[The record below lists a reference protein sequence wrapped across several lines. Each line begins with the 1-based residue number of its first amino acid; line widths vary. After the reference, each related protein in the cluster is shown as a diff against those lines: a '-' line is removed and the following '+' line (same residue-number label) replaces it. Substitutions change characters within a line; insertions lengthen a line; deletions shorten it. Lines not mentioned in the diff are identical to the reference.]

1 MYRHR
6 FDSSGGGF
14 PGALV
19 SLLKPG
25 QAFVDNPSHVG
36 DPAPPPELPNNQLAN
51 HIADLLVDTTLPIV
65 NVFTLT
71 RGSDPRTAISTII
84 TASDNDEVQDIYI
97 MVSATQTTMPTS
109 TEIKVAGAKIPGNS
123 TSHNVTGLSAN
134 TTYYGWAMA
143 VDVSGN
149 ESIIVASTPAF
160 LQTDPEINYYS
171 FVVREKSSG
180 LTGVIQ
186 QVSIHKLSWN
196 LTPQLSESDLVR
208 YRPLSAGPL
217 SNAFDNLGTT
227 LITYIGNSYNV
238 GNELFYFASPES
250 VSSFTIAYHRPAYRA
265 GFEIYKN
272 GVLVYIDASVTT
284 SNENPSPFIVT
295 YNV

>member
-36 DPAPPPELPNNQLAN
+36 DPGLPNNQLAN
-51 HIADLLVDTTLPIV
+51 HIADLDTTLPIV

-109 TEIKVAGAKIPGNS
+109 TEIKVAGN
-123 TSHNVTGLSAN
+123 TGKFN
-134 TTYYGWAMA
+134 
-143 VDVSGN
+143 
-149 ESIIVASTPAF
+149 IV
-160 LQTDPEINYYS
+160 
-171 FVVREKSSG
+171 
-180 LTGVIQ
+180 
-186 QVSIHKLSWN
+186 
-196 LTPQLSESDLVR
+196 
-208 YRPLSAGPL
+208 
-217 SNAFDNLGTT
+217 
-227 LITYIGNSYNV
+227 
-238 GNELFYFASPES
+238 
-250 VSSFTIAYHRPAYRA
+250 
-265 GFEIYKN
+265 
-272 GVLVYIDASVTT
+272 
-284 SNENPSPFIVT
+284 
-295 YNV
+295 

>member
-1 MYRHR
+1 MKTVARYLDDNNTG
-6 FDSSGGGF
+6 FDGSYVSTLIKPKQVFVNGVIAYDQAKNVGSG
-14 PGALV
+14 
-19 SLLKPG
+19 LL
-25 QAFVDNPSHVG
+25 
-36 DPAPPPELPNNQLAN
+36 
-51 HIADLLVDTTLPIV
+51 IDTTLPIV

-71 RGSDPRTAISTII
+71 RGSDPTTAISTII
-84 TASDNDEVQDIYI
+84 TASDNDVVQDIYI
-97 MVSATQTTMPTS
+97 LLSSTQTTIPTS
-109 TEIKVAGAKIPGNS
+109 MEIKVAGTKIPGNS
-123 TSHNVTGLSAN
+123 SSYNVTWLSAN

-160 LQTDPEINYYS
+160 LKTDQVINYYS

-250 VSSFTIAYHRPAYRA
+250 VSSFTISYHRPAYRP
-265 GFEIYKN
+265 GFQIFKN
-272 GVLVYIDASVTT
+272 GVLVYTDASVAT
-284 SNENPSPFIVT
+284 SADLPSPFNVS